1 MLNSGLRTP
10 ACFGSSRVRGGL
22 LAAVRLLR
30 CHLAATSEFEDMD
43 QGACVYTG
51 ELGLHARGWPAKGP
65 HGALESITVV
75 DSYMSFTHV
84 LHSCKQ

>member
-1 MLNSGLRTP
+1 MLNFRFRTP

-22 LAAVRLLR
+22 LAAVCLLR
-30 CHLAATSEFEDMD
+30 CHLAARSEFEDMD

-51 ELGLHARGWPAKGP
+51 ELGLHARGSPAKGP
-65 HGALESITVV
+65 HGTLGSISVG
-75 DSYMSFTHV
+75 DSHMSFTHV

>member
-1 MLNSGLRTP
+1 MLNSRLGTP
-10 ACFGSSRVRGGL
+10 ACFGSNRVRGDL
-22 LAAVRLLR
+22 LAAVCLLR

-51 ELGLHARGWPAKGP
+51 ELGLQARGWPAKGP
-65 HGALESITVV
+65 HGTLESIALG

-84 LHSCKQ
+84 LHSSKQ